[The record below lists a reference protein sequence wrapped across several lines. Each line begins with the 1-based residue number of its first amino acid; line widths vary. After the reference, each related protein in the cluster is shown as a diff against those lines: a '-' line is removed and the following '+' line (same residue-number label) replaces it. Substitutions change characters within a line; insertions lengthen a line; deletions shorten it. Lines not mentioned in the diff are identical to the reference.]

1 MILTPLADAGR
12 YAGLH
17 PLFGRAFAWCAV
29 AANLRSAIGT
39 HVIIPDG
46 LTVIVDEGSTR
57 DDAGARL
64 ESHRANID
72 IQVNLS
78 GGEAMEWAPRAGL
91 TLDQDFAPGGDIAFW
106 KQPPL
111 AARFLVAPG
120 HAAIFWPEDAHKPIL
135 HPASGRVAYRKM
147 VFKVRI

>member
-17 PLFGRAFAWCAV
+17 PLFARAFAWCADPV
-29 AANLRSAIGT
+29 NLRTPPGT
-39 HVIIPDG
+39 HVIVPDG
-46 LTVIVDEGSTR
+46 LTVIVDEGRTR
-57 DDAGARL
+57 DDIGARL

-72 IQVNLS
+72 IQLNLS

-91 TLDQDFAPGGDIAFW
+91 TLDQDFAPDGDIAFW
-106 KQPPL
+106 RQPPH
-111 AARFLVAPG
+111 AVRFVVAPG

-135 HPASGRVAYRKM
+135 HAAATTAAYRKM